1 MAKKN
6 ISARQKRMHGYAKNG
21 GLMGYTNGGDVL
33 PQAQLGVAVREIA
46 KSVAKNAKKVIPKIK
61 KIYTDYKGTTY
72 DPELL
77 KNTGYARKVDLEQG
91 VKHRKQGTG
100 SN

>member
-1 MAKKN
+1 MAPGGRPQTRPTATDRTPTATIN
-6 ISARQKRMHGYAKNG
+6 PAEQTQVSARWERFMSRIDKPANK
-21 GLMGYTNGGDVL
+21 
-33 PQAQLGVAVREIA
+33 VAA
-46 KSVAKNAKKVIPKIK
+46 NKIK

-77 KNTGYARKVDLEQG
+77 KNTGYARKVDLEKG
-91 VKHRKQGTG
+91 IKNRKQSTG

>member
-6 ISARQKRMHGYAKNG
+6 ISASQKRMHGYAKNG

-33 PQAQLGVAVREIA
+33 PQAQVGAAVKSIVKGV
-46 KSVAKNAKKVIPKIK
+46 KKVIPKIK

-77 KNTGYARKVDLEQG
+77 KNTGYARKVDLEQAI
-91 VKHRKQGTG
+91 KNRKQGTG

>member
-6 ISARQKRMHGYAKNG
+6 ISPNRERMYTYAKGG
-21 GLMGYTNGGDVL
+21 GLQGFQNGGDVL
-33 PQAQLGVAVREIA
+33 QKAQLGGIA
-46 KSVAKNAKKVIPKIK
+46 RGIVKGVKKVIPKIK
-61 KIYTDYKGTTY
+61 KMYTDYKGTTY

-77 KNTGYARKVDLEQG
+77 KNTGYARQVDLEKG
-91 VKHRKQGTG
+91 IKNRKQSTG